1 MKLIYNILIIL
12 SILVL
17 NACSTDEFVGHGILQ
32 DEDGKVTFEISLVVP
47 ERGTVMTRAFGEN
60 PDYSDL
66 HLYLVEFDYKGQ
78 PLDNAL
84 SGVYVAQDETPT
96 ADPNHIVFKVT
107 LRQAAEP
114 KILHL
119 IAVPKSV
126 DLGFGEYG
134 MEGNIIPALATM
146 NGNEAYWQRIEFPD
160 GYGEMTKDADGNEK
174 WTVLQEAK
182 DKLTMVPMVRNFA
195 KLTVRLSSELQTA
208 NKFVLEGYAL
218 LNIPTAGSVAPWN
231 TDEFVFPEYVDESKN
246 QIDYDKLDYRGIV
259 AGEITRYDV
268 RDNDFNTNPEYFYER
283 PYSSVDHTQ
292 LIIKG
297 NYNNE
302 GSSYYKIDLGFQE
315 NGRFNFFNL
324 LRNFNYVINITDVKA
339 SGYENAETAKDG
351 VVYNNLSFD
360 LDTQKM
366 LNISN
371 GTDMLWVNF
380 TTAVISQNSDA
391 ARTLQFGYR
400 YKKNITTDNSTANSD
415 VSVIGLEKGA
425 VIEDVHEIDPPA
437 GSSDWKYY
445 EIKTYAPDDNMK
457 TQSFV
462 VVNNETGLGRTIN
475 LILTNPWEV
484 TNYVVFG
491 GNYDYA
497 YPENNNTLGIVGEGA
512 QAPLT
517 LFFDIPDNLPEAIF
531 PLSFNLESDMQNI
544 ENNPV
549 GTLSVTSGTSSWPG
563 IVGRRIKYVKTV
575 TWSDYQNYLSTTYP
589 TGVLMPSGNVEKPLH
604 RVRCRLRTITS
615 LANLGIEAGQSVTST
630 IRITNPYF
638 TSPTIPGTDPAQHVD
653 DGYIDATFTRTRPS

>member
-1 MKLIYNILIIL
+1 MVGLLMT
-12 SILVL
+12 
-17 NACSTDEFVGHGILQ
+17 ACSSNDFSGPVATSN
-32 DEDGKVTFEISLVVP
+32 EDGMVTFEVSLTVP
-47 ERGTVMTRAFGEN
+47 ERGTAGTRAFGEA
-60 PDYSDL
+60 PDYNDL
-66 HLYLVEFDYKGQ
+66 HLYLVEFDYKGE
-78 PLDNAL
+78 PLDNGI
-84 SGVYVAQDETPT
+84 SGVYLAQEETPT
-96 ADPNHIVFKVT
+96 PSSKPDRIVFKVT

-119 IAVPKSV
+119 IAVPKAV
-126 DLGFGEYG
+126 DLSFGEYG
-134 MEGNIIPALATM
+134 MEGNIIPALVTT
-146 NGNEAYWQRIEFPD
+146 NGNEAYWQRLEFPN
-160 GYGEMTKDADGNEK
+160 GYGEMTVVGEGENKREI

-182 DKLTMVPMVRNFA
+182 DKLTMVPMIRNFA
-195 KLTVRLSSELQTA
+195 KLTVQLSTTLQNA
-208 NKFVLEGYAL
+208 NKFRLEGYAL
-218 LNIPTAGSVAPWN
+218 LNVPTAGTVAPWN
-231 TDEFVFPEYVDESKN
+231 SDTFQFPGYVDASKK
-246 QIDYDKLDYRGIV
+246 QIDYDKLDYPGIM
-259 AGEITRYDV
+259 AGNITRYDV
-268 RDNDFNTNPEYFYER
+268 ADNAFNTDPEYFYER
-283 PYSSVDHTQ
+283 RYSSVDHTQ

-302 GSSYYKIDLGFQE
+302 GSSYYKIDLGLQQ

-324 LRNFNYVINITDVKA
+324 LRNFNYVVTITDVGA
-339 SGYENAETAKDG
+339 SGYDSAAAAKDG

-380 TTAVISQNSDA
+380 TTAVISQNTDA

-400 YKKNITTDNSTANSD
+400 YRQNITTGNTLSNDSI
-415 VSVIGLEKGA
+415 SVIGLEGGKGE
-425 VIEDVHEIDPPA
+425 VISSVREITPPTGYA
-437 GSSDWKYY
+437 DWKYY

-462 VVNNETGLGRTIN
+462 VVNNKTGLGRTIN

-497 YPENNNTLGIVGEGA
+497 YPSNNATLGIVGDGA

-517 LFFDIPDNLPEAIF
+517 LFFDIPGNLPEAIF

-575 TWSDYQNYLSTTYP
+575 TWSDYNNKLSSTYP
-589 TGVLMPSGNVEKPLH
+589 TGVLMDNPNDAAKPFH

-615 LANLGIEAGQSVTST
+615 LANLGIDVGASVTST
-630 IRITNPYF
+630 IRITNSYF
-638 TSPTIPGTDPAQHVD
+638 TSPTIPGTDPAEHED
-653 DGYIDATFTRTRPS
+653 GGYIDATFTRTRTNN